1 MSTFSQNV
9 QKVKDAF
16 EKIKTAL
23 TGKGVTVPDGAKLS
37 DVPALVD
44 GISTGT
50 PALCTF
56 ELTYSDGTKTVE
68 TTSEGVVRLHQR
80 MSEYSRDVTDVAS
93 RLTGVSIVADQDT
106 KYGSADDMCTGC
118 EQLRS
123 VSLPT
128 GFCNGSGSVVGM
140 FSYCSALESLTLPE
154 GFGVGATSARHMFLS
169 CSMLASLHIS
179 DGFCVGENG
188 LVRADGMFYACA
200 SLTSLKLPA
209 GFGQCISNAEE
220 MFMYCSSLTSLTL
233 PAGFGGQVA
242 STGDMFCEC
251 SALEHIVP
259 LDPDLEIGE
268 DGTNG
273 VLCIPVSFSLSDS
286 PLDADSVAVVIK
298 SLPAVESAQT
308 LTLSSTAYA
317 HVTDA
322 LRGVANTKNWTVE
335 SA

>member
-1 MSTFSQNV
+1 MSTFSKNV

-16 EKIKTAL
+16 AKIKTAL
-23 TGKGVTVPDGAKLS
+23 AGKGVTVPDGVKLS

-56 ELTYSDGTKTVE
+56 ELTYSDGTKAVE
-68 TTSEGVVRLHQR
+68 TTSEGAVRLYNR
-80 MSEYSRDVTDVAS
+80 ATEYSRSVDDDTP
-93 RLTGVSIVADQDT
+93 RLAGVSIVADQDT
-106 KYGSADDMCTGC
+106 EYGSAIRMCAGC

-123 VSLPT
+123 VSLPM
-128 GFCNGSGSVVGM
+128 GFCNGSGSVAEM
-140 FSYCSALESLTLPE
+140 FEYCSALESLVLPA
-154 GFGVGATSARHMFLS
+154 GFGAGVTRARNMFFG

-179 DGFCVGENG
+179 DGFCAGENG
-188 LVRADGMFYACA
+188 LTRADAMFYACA
-200 SLTSLKLPA
+200 SLTSLKFPA
-209 GFGQCISNAEE
+209 GFGQRISNAAE

-233 PAGFGGQVA
+233 PAGFGSGLVDVQ
-242 STGDMFCEC
+242 DMFCEC

-259 LDPDLEIGE
+259 LDPELEIGE
-268 DGTNG
+268 DGSNG
-273 VLCIPVSFSLSDS
+273 VLCVPVSFSLSDS

-298 SLPAVESAQT
+298 SLPAVESART

-322 LRGVANTKNWTVE
+322 LRGVANTKNWTVA